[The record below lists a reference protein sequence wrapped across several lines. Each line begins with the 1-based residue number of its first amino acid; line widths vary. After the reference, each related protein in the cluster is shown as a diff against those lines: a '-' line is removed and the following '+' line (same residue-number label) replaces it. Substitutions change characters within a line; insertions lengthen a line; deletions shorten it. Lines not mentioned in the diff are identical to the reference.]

1 MKESELINSIITVP
15 WVLYCTSL
23 VLFRK
28 VPCQSKLS
36 QFNLQRGWEG

>member
-23 VLFRK
+23 VLFWK
-28 VPCQSKLS
+28 VPCQTKLS
-36 QFNLQRGWEG
+36 HCNFQRGWEG